1 MRRICLGLI
10 ALLLAC
16 SDSSEPSGLGPLNP
30 FPEVATVTIMPPP
43 TTALTVGSNMRLTV
57 APRDAL
63 GYWLRYRTVAFTS
76 SDENVARVDLAGLVS
91 ALSEGS
97 ATITATCEGESDQI
111 TISVVPAP
119 PDYDDPWG
127 Y

>member
-1 MRRICLGLI
+1 MGRICLGLTVL
-10 ALLLAC
+10 AMAC
-16 SDSSEPSGLGPLNP
+16 SDPSEPSGLGPLNP

-43 TTALTVGSNMRLTV
+43 TASLTVGSTMALMV

-63 GYWLRYRTVAFTS
+63 GYWLRYRTITFTS
-76 SDENVARVDLAGLVS
+76 SDENVATVNLAGWVT
-91 ALSEGS
+91 ALSEGTT
-97 ATITATCEGESDQI
+97 TITATCEGESDQI

-119 PDYDDPWG
+119 PGGEDPWG